1 MKADTQLVLDA
12 LTFSRFEVPE
22 HIEFG
27 GEQSLAVH
35 KLVGGKRV
43 VDAMGRDDKDLEW
56 SGVFIGEDA
65 ESRANFM
72 NYLRIGGKAVY
83 LSWARYRYSVIVKSA
98 TFDYRRK
105 YEIPY
110 KISCLV
116 VEDRSNPIISSAD
129 SVDYTIT
136 QDQATMNSLGG
147 QIGDGPLSGLLV
159 TLDSAISSVSS
170 FANAAQSVINSVLQP
185 IGAVQ
190 ARVATLIASTGNAIS
205 NISTAGGIA
214 PYNPIAMQAAKLSTQ
229 IAGYTQMPLL
239 LNLQS
244 VVGRMGN
251 NLGAVSTS
259 GNTITT
265 AGGDL
270 FTMASKAYGDASAW
284 TTIANANKLTDPSIS
299 GVQTLNIPATSDSS
313 GGVLNA

>member
-1 MKADTQLVLDA
+1 
-12 LTFSRFEVPE
+12 
-22 HIEFG
+22 
-27 GEQSLAVH
+27 
-35 KLVGGKRV
+35 
-43 VDAMGRDDKDLEW
+43 
-56 SGVFIGEDA
+56 
-65 ESRANFM
+65 
-72 NYLRIGGKAVY
+72 
-83 LSWARYRYSVIVKSA
+83 
-98 TFDYRRK
+98 
-105 YEIPY
+105 
-110 KISCLV
+110 V
-116 VEDRSNPIISSAD
+116 VEDLSNPIISSAD
-129 SVDYTIT
+129 SVDYAIT
-136 QDQATMNSLGG
+136 QDQATMNALGG
-147 QIGDGPLSGLLV
+147 QIGDGPLSSLLA

-190 ARVATLIASTGNAIS
+190 ARVATLIASTGNTIS
-205 NISTAGGIA
+205 NITTAGGIA
-214 PYNPIAMQAAKLSTQ
+214 PYNPIAIQAAKLSTQ